1 MPNRRA
7 KTQSGRVDL
16 LYSLKTARLF
26 NGILV
31 SLINQAL
38 ELQYMTGLAHRRSF
52 RVDLQTKLDKAAK
65 LARAGSSDIAIED
78 IAAAKKRLKALD
90 AAVQTVR
97 DSLVDEM
104 LLTVRSKKEDIN
116 KVGAAIG
123 PLAAAGLLLPFD
135 DGEYFHLPPVRGA
148 VEVWC
153 KITLGPYAKEGF
165 IQAGFEVTTSTG
177 PVDYPVDLK
186 PVPLDVKR
194 ALPDNDDNYEFGA
207 DTAGRIAALALCGA
221 GVTQLN
227 PNGNAYSGDTGN
239 TMQVVSDPRY
249 FGAVTRGFWAA
260 KSKGAP
266 ASAPGFTVTKV

>member
-1 MPNRRA
+1 MPIRKA
-7 KTQSGRVDL
+7 KAQDGLMDL
-16 LYSLKTARLF
+16 LNSVNTV
-26 NGILV
+26 NGL
-31 SLINQAL
+31 LIFLLNKAL
-38 ELQYMTGLAHRRSF
+38 DLQYMTGLAHRRSF
-52 RVDLQTKLDKAAK
+52 RTDLQTKLDKAAK
-65 LARAGSSDIAIED
+65 LAQAAQSDISIED

-90 AAVQTVR
+90 AAIQVAK
-97 DSLVDEM
+97 DSFVDEM

-116 KVGAAIG
+116 KVGVAVG
-123 PLAAAGLLLPFD
+123 PLAAAGFLLPFD

-153 KITLGPYAKEGF
+153 KIALGPYAKEGF

-177 PVDYPVDLK
+177 PADYPEDLK

-194 ALPDNDDNYEFGA
+194 ALPDNGTNYEFGA
-207 DTAGRIAALALCGA
+207 DIAGRIAALALCGA

-227 PNGNAYSGDTGN
+227 SNADAYSGDTGN
-239 TMQVVSDPRY
+239 TMQVVSDPGY
-249 FGAVTRGFWAA
+249 FEAVTRGFWAA

>member
-7 KTQSGRVDL
+7 KTQGDLVDL
-16 LYSLKTARLF
+16 LHSLKTARLF

-65 LARAGSSDIAIED
+65 IARVGSSDIAIED

-123 PLAAAGLLLPFD
+123 PLAAAGFLLPFD

-153 KITLGPYAKEGF
+153 KIALGPYAKEGF

-177 PVDYPVDLK
+177 PVDYPIDLK
-186 PVPLDVKR
+186 PVPLDVKH
-194 ALPDNDDNYEFGA
+194 ALPDSDDNYEFGA
-207 DTAGRIAALALCGA
+207 DTGGRVAAPALCGA

-227 PNGNAYSGDTGN
+227 PNGDGYSGDTGN

-249 FGAVTRGFWAA
+249 FEALTRGFWAA

>member
-1 MPNRRA
+1 MPNRKA
-7 KTQSGRVDL
+7 KTQDGLMDL
-16 LYSLKTARLF
+16 LNKVNTV
-26 NGILV
+26 NGILIP
-31 SLINQAL
+31 LLNRAL
-38 ELQYMTGLAHRRSF
+38 DLQYMTGLAHRRGF
-52 RVDLQTKLDKAAK
+52 RTYLQTKLDKAAK
-65 LARAGSSDIAIED
+65 LIQAAQSDIAIED

-90 AAVQTVR
+90 VAIQVAK
-97 DSLVDEM
+97 DSFVDEM

-123 PLAAAGLLLPFD
+123 PLAAAGFLLPFA
-135 DGEYFHLPPVRGA
+135 DGKYFHLPPVRGA

-153 KITLGPYAKEGF
+153 KIALGPYAKAGF
-165 IQAGFEVTTSTG
+165 IQAGFEVTTATG
-177 PVDYPVDLK
+177 PVDYPEDLK

-194 ALPDNDDNYEFGA
+194 ALPDNDVNYEFGA

-227 PNGNAYSGDTGN
+227 SNDDAYSGDTGN

-249 FGAVTRGFWAA
+249 FEAVTRGFWAA
-260 KSKGAP
+260 KSERAP